1 MAHLQGVA
9 ALFASTHSRAVG
21 VREVTKEAL
30 LMRSLTVRCFV
41 FLAVVLAPVVVMAQT
56 STITGTVK
64 DASGGVLP
72 GVTVEV
78 SSPALIE
85 KTRSTVTS
93 GSGTY
98 SILALRPGTYT
109 VKFEL
114 PGFSTVLREGIVLT
128 SDFTASINADL
139 KVGELTETLTVTGE
153 SPIVDTS
160 NITQRVVMTAEV
172 RDALPT
178 GRNIQAVGIMI
189 PGTTLAQGGGG
200 ALSRDVGGSG
210 NLQQSPLQFRG
221 SGDTVQT
228 IEGLRLNNLCA
239 QGAYSGVYWNDGSF
253 EEFSYV
259 TGADSAEVGQ
269 GGMRVNMVP
278 RDGGNS
284 FRGSAIFNYADD
296 SFGSDNCGS
305 ADIGQ
310 PCTRKNLS
318 GSKTFN
324 PNNTLT
330 NVDVIRN
337 IYDVNPSI
345 GGPIKKNKIWF
356 NYTFRYWG
364 STKTK
369 ADAYFDKN
377 PSQFVYDP
385 DFAQPG
391 FDDGHIVSNA
401 GRISWQVSGKD
412 KISVY
417 HDEQKKYRNHWGI
430 STLIPPEAAGVQ
442 VTPTSRVNVSKW
454 QRTQTNKL
462 LLEGGFGYYNQEY
475 TELYQPSVTGQTDKV
490 WDENAIRN
498 SKVYNVL
505 DQSNNRQ
512 ANAWP
517 NPADHFSVLRT
528 FMGAASYVTG
538 AHSLRGGMNL
548 STGDWRLLTMWT
560 GDVQPITYNAGRP
573 VQVTL
578 RLPSD
583 RNNGIDR
590 DLGLFLQDKWSLGRV
605 TLNAGLRYDQFIG
618 ESRES
623 SVLPSR
629 FSSGATFGACP
640 DGTVD
645 PGDLCTGKVQNWK
658 DISPRIGFAM
668 DVFGDGRTALKASA
682 ARYVA
687 GQAIAFANQ
696 VNPIGALTASDTRIW
711 TDLDGNNLP
720 FDAAGNIQL
729 NELTNSA
736 STSTF
741 GRLTVPTT
749 QYSPD
754 LLRGWGKRG
763 YNDEYTVAVQ
773 HQLADRMS
781 INGGYYRRTFGN
793 TTFTDDLRY
802 DESSYDTFCINAPS
816 DPDLPGGGNYQVCGV
831 KDLKPAVFAQGLP
844 ANSLIRFSEDF
855 GGETNLYQGFDV
867 NLDARFRNG
876 AFLKAGM
883 AATART
889 FDNCNLLKAGLDA
902 VVTAT
907 SQGTEIYPDGSMSC
921 HREYG
926 YRPDVK
932 MSGSYTLPWD
942 VQLAGTYQFTRG
954 VQNGGATPSLT
965 ASWAVTSA
973 QAALSGARP
982 WTSVGSRT
990 VNLLRDGADYGKY
1003 NLNQLDMKLAK
1014 RFTVDKVRLRVDF
1027 DLYNVFNSSW
1037 PYTVN
1042 TAYSIAPTGTW
1053 QRPTNVLQHRFF
1065 KLGGNI
1071 SF

>member
-1 MAHLQGVA
+1 
-9 ALFASTHSRAVG
+9 
-21 VREVTKEAL
+21 
-30 LMRSLTVRCFV
+30 MRSLAVRC
-41 FLAVVLAPVVVMAQT
+41 VVLLTLVLTPTIASAQT
-56 STITGTVK
+56 SAISGTVK

-93 GSGTY
+93 GEGTY
-98 SILALRPGTYT
+98 SILALRPGVYT

-114 PGFSTVLREGIVLT
+114 PGFSTVIREGVELT
-128 SDFTASINADL
+128 SDFTATINVDL
-139 KVGELTETLTVTGE
+139 KVGTLEETLTVTGE

-160 NITQRVVMTAEV
+160 NITQRVVMTQEV

-189 PGTTLAQGGGG
+189 PGTTLALGGGG

-210 NLQQSPLQFRG
+210 NLQQSPLQYRG

-239 QGAYSGVYWNDGSF
+239 QGAYSGVYWNDASF
-253 EEFSYV
+253 EEFSYI

-284 FRGSAIFNYADD
+284 FRGSAVFNYAGED
-296 SFGSDNCGS
+296 FGSDNCGS
-305 ADIGQ
+305 PGIGQ
-310 PCTRKNLS
+310 PCTRANLS

-330 NVDVIRN
+330 NVDVIKK
-337 IYDVNPSI
+337 IWDVNPSV
-345 GGPIKKNKIWF
+345 GGPIVRNKVWF
-356 NYTFRYWG
+356 NYTFRHWG
-364 STKTK
+364 SDKTK
-369 ADAYFDKN
+369 ADSYFDSN
-377 PSQFVYDP
+377 PSPFIYTP
-385 DFAQPG
+385 DFTRPG
-391 FDDGHIVSNA
+391 IDDGHIVSNA
-401 GRISWQVSGKD
+401 GRISWQLSQKD
-412 KISVY
+412 KVSMY
-417 HDEQKKYRNHWGI
+417 HDEQKKYRDHWGI
-430 STLIPPEAAGVQ
+430 SSTIPPEAAGVQ

-454 QRTQTNKL
+454 TRTHTNKL
-462 LLEGGFGYYNQEY
+462 LFEGGFGYYNQEY
-475 TELYQPSVTGQTDKV
+475 TELYQPSVVGHDRKV
-490 WDENAIRN
+490 WDEQAIIN
-498 SKVYNVL
+498 SRVYNIL

-517 NPADHFSVLRT
+517 NPADHFSILRT

-538 AHSLRGGMNL
+538 SHSFRGGINYT
-548 STGDWRLLTMWT
+548 TGDWRELRRWT
-560 GDVQPITYNAGRP
+560 GDMQPITYNAGRP

-578 RLPSD
+578 RLPND
-583 RNNGIDR
+583 RQNGVDR
-590 DLGLFLQDKWSLGRV
+590 DMGLFLQDKWSLGRV
-605 TLNAGLRYDQFIG
+605 TLNLGLRYDQFIG

-629 FSSGATFGACP
+629 LSAGATFGECP
-640 DGTVD
+640 DGKWD
-645 PGDLCTGKVQNWK
+645 PGDLCTGTVQNWK
-658 DISPRIGFAM
+658 DISPRVGFAM
-668 DVFGDGRTALKASA
+668 DVFGDGRTALKASF

-696 VNPIGALTASDTRIW
+696 VNPIGALTATDTRAW
-711 TDLDGNNLP
+711 NDLDGNGLP
-720 FDAAGNIQL
+720 LDANGNIQF

-736 STSTF
+736 STPAF

-763 YNDEYTVAVQ
+763 YNIEYTIAAQ
-773 HQLADRMS
+773 HQIADRVS
-781 INGGYYRRTFGN
+781 VNGGYYRRSFGN
-793 TTFTDDLRY
+793 ATFTDDLRY
-802 DESSYDTFCINAPS
+802 DENSYDTFCITTPR
-816 DPDLPGGGNYQVCGV
+816 DPDLPDGGGYQVCGV
-831 KDLKPAVFAQGLP
+831 KDLKPSVFALNQAP
-844 ANSLIRFSEDF
+844 NSLIRFSEDF
-855 GGETNLYQGFDV
+855 GGETNMYQGFDL
-867 NLDARFRNG
+867 NIDARFRNG

-907 SQGTEIYPDGSMSC
+907 SQGTEIYPDGSTSC

-926 YRPDVK
+926 YRPDLK
-932 MSGSYTLPWD
+932 ASGSYTLPWD

-954 VQNGGATPSLT
+954 IQNGGAGPSLN
-965 ASWAVTSA
+965 ASWAIPSA
-973 QAALSGARP
+973 TAATIGART
-982 WTSVGSRT
+982 WTSVTSRT
-990 VNLLRDGADYGKY
+990 INILREGSDYGKH
-1003 NLNQLDMKLAK
+1003 NLSQLDLKLAK
-1014 RFTVDKVRLRVDF
+1014 RFTIDRVRLRVDF

-1037 PYTVN
+1037 PYTVT
-1042 TAYSIAPTGTW
+1042 TAYSTAPTAQW

-1065 KLGGNI
+1065 KLGGHI

>member
-1 MAHLQGVA
+1 
-9 ALFASTHSRAVG
+9 
-21 VREVTKEAL
+21 
-30 LMRSLTVRCFV
+30 MRSLTVRCFV
-41 FLAVVLAPVVVMAQT
+41 LLTLILMPVIASAQT
-56 STITGTVK
+56 STISGTVK

-98 SILALRPGTYT
+98 SIPALRSGTYS

-114 PGFSTVLREGIVLT
+114 PGFSTVTREGVELT
-128 SDFTASINADL
+128 SDFTATINVDL
-139 KVGELTETLTVTGE
+139 KVGTLEETLTVTGE

-189 PGTTLAQGGGG
+189 PGTTLALGGGG

-228 IEGLRLNNLCA
+228 IDGLRLNNLCA
-239 QGAYSGVYWNDGSF
+239 QGAYSGVYWNDASF
-253 EEFSYV
+253 DEFSYI

-284 FRGSAIFNYADD
+284 FRGSAILNYAGEN
-296 SFGSDNCGS
+296 FGSDNCGS
-305 ADIGQ
+305 PGIGQ
-310 PCTRKNLS
+310 PCTRSNLS

-324 PNNTLT
+324 ANNTLT
-330 NVDVIRN
+330 NVDVIKE
-337 IYDVNPSI
+337 IWDVNPSI
-345 GGPIKKNKIWF
+345 GGPIVKNKVWF
-356 NYTFRYWG
+356 NYTFRHWG

-369 ADAYFDKN
+369 TDAYEDKN

-385 DFAQPG
+385 DFTKPG
-391 FDDGHIVSNA
+391 LDDGHIVSNA
-401 GRISWQVSGKD
+401 ARISWQVSSKD

-417 HDEQKKYRNHWGI
+417 HDEQHKYRNHWGI
-430 STLIPPEAAGVQ
+430 AATIPPDAAGVQ

-454 QRTQTNKL
+454 TRTHTNKL

-475 TELYQPSVTGQTDKV
+475 TELYQSSVTGQTEKV
-490 WDENAIRN
+490 WSDEAIMNAR
-498 SKVYNVL
+498 VYNVL

-517 NPADHFSVLRT
+517 NPADHFSILRT
-528 FMGAASYVTG
+528 FMGAASYIAG
-538 AHSLRGGMNL
+538 AHSFRGGLNYT
-548 STGDWRLLTMWT
+548 TGDWKLLTRWT
-560 GDVQPITYNAGRP
+560 GDMQPITYNAGRP
-573 VQVTL
+573 VSVTL

-583 RNNGIDR
+583 RNNGVDR
-590 DLGLFLQDKWSLGRV
+590 DMGLFIQDKWAMGRV
-605 TLNAGLRYDQFIG
+605 TLNLGLRYDQFIG

-623 SVLPSR
+623 AVLSSR
-629 FSSGATFGACP
+629 LSGGATFGECS

-645 PGDLCTGKVQNWK
+645 PGDLCTGQVQNWK
-658 DISPRIGFAM
+658 DISPRVGFAM
-668 DVFGDGRTALKASA
+668 DVFGNGRTALKASY

-696 VNPIGALTASDTRIW
+696 VNPIGALTAADTRIW
-711 TDLDGNNLP
+711 TDLDGNGLP
-720 FDAAGNIQL
+720 LDNAGNIQFG
-729 NELTNSA
+729 ELTNSA
-736 STSTF
+736 STPTF

-763 YNDEYTVAVQ
+763 YNDEITFAMQ
-773 HQLADRMS
+773 HQIADRIS
-781 INGGYYRRTFGN
+781 VNGGYYRRTFGN
-793 TTFTDDLRY
+793 ATFTDDLRY
-802 DESSYDTFCINAPS
+802 DASSYDSFCITAPT
-816 DPDLPGGGNYQVCGV
+816 DKDLPGGGGYQVCGV
-831 KDLKPAVFAQGLP
+831 QDLKPAVFAQNLP
-844 ANSLIRFSEDF
+844 ANSLIRFSDDF
-855 GGETNLYQGFDV
+855 GGETNMYQGFDA
-867 NLDARFRNG
+867 NIDARFRNG
-876 AFLKAGM
+876 AFLKAGI

-889 FDNCNLLKAGLDA
+889 FDNCNLLAAGLDA
-902 VVTAT
+902 VVQAGW
-907 SQGTEIYPDGSMSC
+907 QGTETYADGSSSC

-926 YRPDVK
+926 YRPDFK
-932 MSGSYTLPWD
+932 ASGSYTLPWD
-942 VQLAGTYQFTRG
+942 VQLAGTFQYSRG
-954 VQNGGATPSLT
+954 IQNGGAGPSLT
-965 ASWAVTSA
+965 ASWPLTSA
-973 QAALSGARP
+973 QAATIGART
-982 WTSVGSRT
+982 WTGVASRT
-990 VNLLRDGADYGKY
+990 INLMREGLDYGKH
-1003 NLNQLDMKLAK
+1003 NLQQLDLKLAK
-1014 RFTVDKVRLRVDF
+1014 RFTIDRVRLRVDF

-1037 PYTVN
+1037 PYTVTTTYS
-1042 TAYSIAPTGTW
+1042 TAATGTW
-1053 QRPTNVLQHRFF
+1053 QRPTNVLQNRFF
-1065 KLGGNI
+1065 KLGANI

>member
-1 MAHLQGVA
+1 
-9 ALFASTHSRAVG
+9 
-21 VREVTKEAL
+21 
-30 LMRSLTVRCFV
+30 MRSLTVRCFV
-41 FLAVVLAPVVVMAQT
+41 LLTLVLMPVAAFAQT

-85 KTRSTVTS
+85 KTRSTVSS

-98 SILALRPGTYT
+98 SIVALRPGTYT

-114 PGFSTVLREGIVLT
+114 PGFSTVIRDGVVLT
-128 SDFTASINADL
+128 SDFTATINADL
-139 KVGELTETLTVTGE
+139 KVGALEETLTVTGE

-189 PGTTLAQGGGG
+189 PGTTLALGGGG

-210 NLQQSPLQFRG
+210 NLQQSPLQYRG

-239 QGAYSGVYWNDGSF
+239 QGAYSGVYWNDASF

-259 TGADSAEVGQ
+259 TGADSAEMGQ

-284 FRGSAIFNYADD
+284 FRGSMIMNYADEA
-296 SFGSDNCGS
+296 FGSDNCGS
-305 ADIGQ
+305 PGIVNGVGQ
-310 PCTRKNLS
+310 PCTRENLS

-324 PNNTLT
+324 KNNTLT
-330 NVDVIRN
+330 NVDVIKK
-337 IYDVNPSI
+337 IWDVNPSV
-345 GGPIKKNKIWF
+345 GGPIVKNKVWF
-356 NYTFRYWG
+356 NYTFRHWG

-369 ADAYFDKN
+369 ADAYVDKN

-385 DFAQPG
+385 DFTQPG
-391 FDDGHIVSNA
+391 VDDGHIVSNA

-417 HDEQKKYRNHWGI
+417 HDEQHKYRNHWGI
-430 STLIPPEAAGVQ
+430 SSTIPPDAAAIQ

-454 QRTQTNKL
+454 TRTQTNKL

-475 TELYQPSVTGQTDKV
+475 TELYQPGVTGIEDKV

-498 SKVYNVL
+498 SKVYNVV

-512 ANAWP
+512 ANAW
-517 NPADHFSVLRT
+517 NSPADHFSVLRT
-528 FMGAASYVTG
+528 WMGAASYVTG
-538 AHSLRGGMNL
+538 DHSFRGGL
-548 STGDWRLLTMWT
+548 TYTTGDWRLVTMYT
-560 GDVQPITYNAGRP
+560 GDVQPITYNAGAP
-573 VQVTL
+573 VSVTL

-583 RNNGIDR
+583 RYTDVDR
-590 DLGLFLQDKWSLGRV
+590 DMGLFIQDKWSMGRV
-605 TLNAGLRYDQFIG
+605 TLNLGLRYDQFIG
-618 ESRES
+618 ATK
-623 SVLPSR
+623 PSTILANR
-629 FSSGATFGACP
+629 FTAETTFGECP
-640 DGTVD
+640 DGSWD
-645 PGDLCTGKVQNWK
+645 PGDLCTGQVQNWK
-658 DISPRIGFAM
+658 DISPRVGFAM

-682 ARYVA
+682 ARYMA
-687 GQAIAFANQ
+687 GQAIAFANA
-696 VNPIGALTASDTRIW
+696 VNPIGALTASDTRPW
-711 TDLDGNNLP
+711 TDTDRNGLP
-720 FDAAGNIQL
+720 FDTNGNIQL
-729 NELTNSA
+729 SELSPSA
-736 STSTF
+736 STPTF

-763 YNDEYTVAVQ
+763 YNDEYTIAIQ
-773 HQLADRMS
+773 HQLADRIS
-781 INGGYYRRTFGN
+781 ANGGYYRRTFGN
-793 TTFTDDLRY
+793 PTFTDDLRY
-802 DESSYDTFCINAPS
+802 DENSYDTFCITTPS
-816 DPDLPGGGNYQVCGV
+816 DPDLPSGGNYQVCGV

-855 GGETNLYQGFDV
+855 GGETNLYQGFDA

-876 AFLKAGM
+876 AFLKAGI
-883 AATART
+883 AATSRT
-889 FDNCNLLKAGLDA
+889 YDNCNLLKAGLDA

-907 SQGTEIYPDGSMSC
+907 SQGTEIYPDGSTSC

-926 YRPDVK
+926 YRPDFK
-932 MSGSYTLPWD
+932 ASGSYTLPWD
-942 VQLAGTYQFTRG
+942 VQLAGTYQFSRG
-954 VQNGGATPSLT
+954 IQNGGAGPSLNAT
-965 ASWAVTSA
+965 WNVTSA
-973 QAALSGARP
+973 QAATIGARS
-982 WTSVGSRT
+982 WTGVATRAINLFREGS
-990 VNLLRDGADYGKY
+990 DYGKY
-1003 NLNQLDMKLAK
+1003 NLNQLDLKLAK

-1037 PYTVN
+1037 PYTVTTTYS
-1042 TAYSIAPTGTW
+1042 TATTGTW
-1053 QRPTNVLQHRFF
+1053 QRPTNVLQNRFF
-1065 KLGGNI
+1065 KLGANI